1 MRVSAKIILNLL
13 TFLRFPLTIMFCY
26 MINLDFSLISLV
38 IIYFF
43 IVSTD
48 FIDGKIAR
56 KFNVSTK
63 FGAMMDVLADMFFI
77 TASLFTLYKN
87 SYIYPNLLFI
97 VIFKFVEFIYTSH
110 RYRKS
115 ILLFDKFGRKLA
127 VFFYILPILSPLLK
141 YHPIFDYK
149 LNILL
154 IEIIVFVLTIF
165 STYIRIRIIIKKTPR

>member
-13 TFLRFPLTIMFCY
+13 TLSRFPLTIMFCY

-38 IIYFF
+38 MIYFF

-56 KFNVSTK
+56 KFNFSTK
-63 FGAMMDVLADMFFI
+63 FGTMMDVLADMFFI
-77 TASLFTLYKN
+77 TASLSTLLKN
-87 SYIYPNLLFI
+87 SYISSNLLFI

-115 ILLFDKFGRKLA
+115 ILLFDKFGRKLS
-127 VFFYILPILSPLLK
+127 VFFYILPILIPIFK
-141 YHPIFDYK
+141 YQPIFDYK

-154 IEIIVFVLTIF
+154 IEIIVLVLTIF
-165 STYIRIRIIIKKTPR
+165 STYIRIRIIIKKTPH